1 MRNDRTPFGYDSFVA
16 VVFAMFVVVTPART
30 AEEAT
35 SGGHAPGERLDY
47 AIKVEAAHKEV
58 NDKYFWFHPYLAAI
72 PDGGRDG
79 MPAVILVTQ
88 KHLVADDHYSNTFVM
103 RTNDLGKTWSSPTPV
118 PQLKWLSEGGYDLAI
133 SSIVP
138 NWHPQSGKLIAIGH
152 SNLHN
157 RPSGFIA
164 RPGATWPF
172 YTVYDPQADQ
182 WSDWEPLGNRA
193 KDFYGAAAGCG
204 QWIVEPDGSLLVPIY
219 VQQKAGAPWGVLVL
233 KCTFDGRRL
242 HVQER
247 GNLLERPQSR
257 GIHEPS
263 LIRFKGQYYLTIRSD
278 DTAFV
283 STSADGLHFEP
294 MREWRFD
301 DGKVLGSHNTQQ
313 HWVSHVDGL
322 FLLYARAGANND
334 HVFRHRAPL
343 FIAQVDP
350 ERLVVLRMSERIV
363 FPERGVPLG
372 NFGANHITAD
382 ESWVSVGENMWN
394 YGKYAPTAK
403 GAEGAILIG
412 RIRWSKPNLPAPGID
427 QGRQSE
433 CPDADWIK
441 KRPKTND

>member
-1 MRNDRTPFGYDSFVA
+1 MRNHRSPLGCVLFVA
-16 VVFAMFVVVTPART
+16 VVLGIFVAVTSARA

-35 SGGHAPGERLDY
+35 SGGHASAGGLDY

-58 NDKYFWFHPYLAAI
+58 NDQYFWFHPYLATI
-72 PDGGRDG
+72 PGAGRDG

-103 RTNDLGKTWSSPTPV
+103 RTNDLGKTWSGPTPV

-138 NWHPQSGKLIAIGH
+138 NWHPQSGKLVAIGH

-157 RPSGFIA
+157 RPSGFIDK
-164 RPGATWPF
+164 PGATWLF
-172 YTVYDPQADQ
+172 YTAYDPKADR
-182 WSDWEPLGNRA
+182 WSDWEPLGKRA
-193 KDFYGAAAGCG
+193 KDYYSAAAGCC
-204 QWIVEPDGSLLVPIY
+204 QWIVEPDGSLLAPVY

-233 KCTFDGRRL
+233 KCTFDGGRL

-263 LIRFKGQYYLTIRSD
+263 LIRFKGRYYLTIRSN
-278 DTAFV
+278 DTALV

-301 DGKVLGSHNTQQ
+301 DGKVLGSYNTQQ
-313 HWVSHVDGL
+313 HWVTHNKEL
-322 FLLYARAGANND
+322 FLTYTRRGADND
-334 HVFRHRAPL
+334 HIARHRAPL
-343 FIAQVDP
+343 FIAEVNP
-350 ERLVVLRMSERIV
+350 EKLVVLRATERIV

-372 NFGANHITAD
+372 NFGANFVTPD

-394 YGKYAPTAK
+394 YGKNAPTAK

-412 RIRWSKPNLPAPGID
+412 RIRWSKPNLLAPGVD
-427 QGRQSE
+427 R
-433 CPDADWIK
+433 AAK
-441 KRPKTND
+441 